1 MDNNNKQLADA
12 LVEFMNGL
20 NLKGEESNKEAI
32 DEAFMAGFHQALD
45 YMSLEIQDVNDIE
58 YEVDDSVG
66 DLHLSGTICIQLEQ
80 YLDADDLVQR
90 VIQRHE
96 RNITKDGSNEA

>member
-20 NLKGEESNKEAI
+20 NLKSEESNKEAI

-45 YMSLEIQDVNDIE
+45 YVSVEIENVDDIE
-58 YEVDDSVG
+58 HEVDECAG
-66 DLHLSGTICIQLEQ
+66 ELSLCGSITIQLDQ

-90 VIQRHE
+90 VIQKHE
-96 RNITKDGSNEA
+96 RNITKDGSDEA